1 MRVCVPVQLLLAVLQ
16 CFLQLGR
23 LVAALLQPLLQS
35 TVFLPQ
41 SFTLLPA
48 LLQLGAPPGHSLS
61 QSLVLFLLVWR
72 EFEECVFMLMVRALN
87 GVE

>member
-1 MRVCVPVQLLLAVLQ
+1 MCVYTCMCVPVQLLFAVLQ

-23 LVAALLQPLLQS
+23 FVAALLQPLLQS

-48 LLQLGAPPGHSLS
+48 LLQLGGPSGHSLS

-72 EFEECVFMLMVRALN
+72 DFKECAFMN
-87 GVE
+87 GLE